1 MAHAVTF
8 QSASLLQS
16 PSCTQWVLKGPMG
29 VAAEPRA
36 WIQDVVFRAIRES
49 QEGAG
54 KEIEEGTRTSWSVGE
69 QVVHE

>member
-1 MAHAVTF
+1 
-8 QSASLLQS
+8 
-16 PSCTQWVLKGPMG
+16 MG